1 MAKKRKPEQRFSE
14 YYAGLDTADK
24 IAYLE
29 AMLQALRR
37 LPSNVPPPTV
47 APTSLG
53 DVAVTTTEPPQPPEV
68 SQNMQQRQETQPR
81 PTSRTTA
88 RAAPKS
94 TKPARRR

>member
-37 LPSNVPPPTV
+37 LPSALPLPNVPQASPGDL
-47 APTSLG
+47 APATI
-53 DVAVTTTEPPQPPEV
+53 EPPQPPEL
-68 SQNMQQRQETQPR
+68 SQNVQQQHEAQPR
-81 PTSRTTA
+81 PGSRTTK
-88 RAAPKS
+88 RAAPK
-94 TKPARRR
+94 PAKRSRRR